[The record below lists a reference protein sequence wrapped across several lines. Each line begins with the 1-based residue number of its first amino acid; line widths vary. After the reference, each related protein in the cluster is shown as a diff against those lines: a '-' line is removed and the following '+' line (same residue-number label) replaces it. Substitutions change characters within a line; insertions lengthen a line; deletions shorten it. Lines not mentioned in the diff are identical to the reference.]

1 VHRFRP
7 LRLPI
12 ILLALLAALA
22 FAPGAA
28 RSSAKQ
34 IDLTGSVGPG
44 FTISLKDAN
53 GNGVTHLDPGA
64 YHITINNL
72 SDPTTGVVHNFHLTG
87 PGGVNLAS
95 QAVPGTT
102 TWDVTLVD
110 GTYRYQCDFHPLQM
124 HKTFTVGN
132 APPPPTVTKLSG
144 KVGPASSI
152 TLKKGSRLVK
162 SLKAGKYSIAV
173 NDASAKDNFHLKGPG
188 VSKKTSVPKRG
199 KVTWKLTLRKG
210 KYTYFSDAHAKLKRT
225 FSVK

>member
-1 VHRFRP
+1 MHRFRLP
-7 LRLPI
+7 L
-12 ILLALLAALA
+12 ILLVLLAALA

-28 RSSAKQ
+28 RPSATA
-34 IDLTGSVGPG
+34 IELSGSVGPG

-64 YHITINNL
+64 YHITIQNL
-72 SDPTTGVVHNFHLTG
+72 SDPGTGVVHNFHLSG
-87 PGGVNLAS
+87 PGGVNLATTS
-95 QAVPGTT
+95 DAGTT
-102 TWDVTLVD
+102 AWDVTFTD

-124 HKTFTVGN
+124 HATFTVGN

-144 KVGPASSI
+144 KIGPGSSI
-152 TLKKGSRLVK
+152 SLKKGSSLVK

-188 VSKKTSVPKRG
+188 VSRKTSVPKRG
-199 KVTWKLTLRKG
+199 KATWKVTLRKG
-210 KYTYFSDAHAKLKRT
+210 KYTYFSDAHAKLKRS